1 MKTEIYTIGVYGST
15 EETFFSK
22 LIAAQVDLFV
32 DIRQRRGV
40 RGNQYK
46 YVNSNYLQ
54 AKLKE
59 LGIGYLY
66 IKDLSPTKEIR
77 MKQKEAD
84 KVIGETKQKRG

>member
-40 RGNQYK
+40 RGNQ
-46 YVNSNYLQ
+46 
-54 AKLKE
+54 
-59 LGIGYLY
+59 
-66 IKDLSPTKEIR
+66 
-77 MKQKEAD
+77 
-84 KVIGETKQKRG
+84 